1 MSDGNEKLCGDDGAG
16 HRRIHIAD
24 NDHEI
29 GFLPEANFFE
39 LEHDARGLFSVR
51 TGPHIQIDIGNGNT
65 QIAEKDIR
73 HAIVV
78 VLAGVE
84 EDARQ
89 IPHFLHLFDDRRNL
103 HEVGPS
109 AHDVEDFHGNIH

>member
-1 MSDGNEKLCGDDGAG
+1 Y
-16 HRRIHIAD
+16 ITD
-24 NDHEI
+24 NNTEI
-29 GFLPEANFFE
+29 GFRSEADFFE
-39 LEHDARGLFSVR
+39 LDHDARGLFSVR
-51 TGPHIQIDIGNGNT
+51 TGPHIQIDIRNGDT

-89 IPHFLHLFDDRRNL
+89 IPHFLHLFNDRRNL

-109 AHDVEDFHGNIH
+109 AHDVEDFHGNIQLAHCIPY